1 MTSQK
6 KQRLRGARRHRI
18 AAVCGLL
25 VLGGCVRYQPQPLP
39 VAPIV
44 ASAALP
50 VAFETTRKGLDA
62 VQVAILAVA
71 NNPALRAARTKRG
84 VASAQVFAAGLLPD
98 PQLSLSGDTP
108 SNNDPALVDAYGV
121 SLSYDVQ
128 ALITH
133 GAKREQAQ
141 AGAAQVDLDLL
152 WQEWQVLQQ
161 AQLLYVQNQAVT
173 TKLGL
178 QQKVRDLFAERY
190 QHSARALKEG
200 NLTLDVAGAD
210 LTAVLDA
217 TSQFQQ
223 LARAQDQMRHDLNA
237 VLGLAPDVVLA
248 LGPPLPLSALDT
260 RALAAIVTDVAT
272 RRPDLLALQAG
283 YRSQVAALHAAVLAQ
298 FPSLSVGFTRAR
310 DTGNVQT
317 SGLGITLNLPV
328 FSRNRGEI
336 ARETATRAQLLAEYQ
351 ARLDET
357 GAAIDRLRSEAHL
370 LDAAQS
376 DLQALLP
383 ELRRIAA
390 AGRGAYA
397 AGKIAALVY
406 LNFETSLLTREL
418 EAVDLA
424 ERRAEIEVGI
434 NALLAK
440 PLTSAT
446 RAPEKLP

>member
-6 KQRLRGARRHRI
+6 KPRLRGARKQRI
-18 AAVCGLL
+18 AAACGLL
-25 VLGGCVRYQPQPLP
+25 VLGGCVHYQPQPLP
-39 VAPIV
+39 VAPIF
-44 ASAALP
+44 APAALP

-62 VQVAILAVA
+62 VQVATLAVA

-121 SLSYDVQ
+121 SLNYDVQ

-133 GAKREQAQ
+133 GAKRAQAQ

-161 AQLLYVQNQAVT
+161 AQLLYVQNQALT
-173 TKLGL
+173 TKLAL

-190 QHSARALKEG
+190 RHSARALKEG

-237 VLGLAPDVVLA
+237 ILGLAPDVVLA

-260 RALAAIVTDVAT
+260 RALAVIVIDVAT
-272 RRPDLLALQAG
+272 HRPDLLALQAG
-283 YRSQVAALHAAVLAQ
+283 YRSQEAALHAAVLAQ

-390 AGRGAYA
+390 AGRDAYA

-406 LNFETSLLTREL
+406 LNFETSLLSREL

-434 NALLAK
+434 NTLLAK
-440 PLTSAT
+440 PLASAT
-446 RAPEKLP
+446 RSKEKLP

>member
-6 KQRLRGARRHRI
+6 KPRVRGARKQRI
-18 AAVCGLL
+18 AAVCGSL
-25 VLGGCVRYQPQPLP
+25 VLGGCVHYQPQPLP
-39 VAPIV
+39 VAPIF
-44 ASAALP
+44 APAALP

-62 VQVAILAVA
+62 VQVATLAVA

-108 SNNDPALVDAYGV
+108 SNSDPALVDAYGV
-121 SLSYDVQ
+121 SLNYDVQ

-133 GAKREQAQ
+133 GAKRAQAE

-161 AQLLYVQNQAVT
+161 AQLLYVQNQAAT
-173 TKLGL
+173 TKLAL

-190 QHSARALKEG
+190 RHSARALKEG

-237 VLGLAPDVVLA
+237 ILGLAPDVVLT

-260 RALAAIVTDVAT
+260 RALAAIVIDVAT
-272 RRPDLLALQAG
+272 HRPDLLALQAG
-283 YRSQVAALHAAVLAQ
+283 YRSQEAALHAAVLAQ

-406 LNFETSLLTREL
+406 LNFETSLLSREL

-434 NALLAK
+434 NTLLAK
-440 PLTSAT
+440 PLASAT
-446 RAPEKLP
+446 RSKEKLP